1 MKKPAIVLL
10 AVFFACVPAV
20 HAQVQ
25 LHESWATDTVLNV
38 PESVLY
44 DASQD
49 LLFVSLIG
57 GNPNIN
63 SDGRGSIGKIGT
75 DGRIIDTNWVKGLNS
90 PKGMAKYRNTL
101 YVTDANEVAVIDIKK
116 GVVIQKIPVPGAVFL
131 NDITVDNM
139 GVVYVS
145 DSRLNK
151 IHRIEK
157 GQLSLYLD
165 DVNNVNGLLA
175 ADEYLYA
182 VSAGRLLRI
191 DASKKIKTLAS
202 GMEKSTDGLVQTAPG
217 EFIISAW
224 IGVIYSVSE
233 TGRVIQLADYRS
245 AKINTADLGY
255 HPKKKVLYVPTF
267 WNKRVI
273 AFSVAGK

>member
-1 MKKPAIVLL
+1 MKPAIFVLAAL
-10 AVFFACVPAV
+10 LSCFSAL
-20 HAQVQ
+20 HAQRQ
-25 LHESWATDTVLNV
+25 LHEIWATDTVLNV

-57 GNPNIN
+57 GLPNLN
-63 SDGRGSIGKIGT
+63 NEGRGSIGKLSTNGK
-75 DGRIIDTNWVKGLNS
+75 IIDTNWVKGLNA
-90 PKGMAKYRNTL
+90 PKGMAKFRNTL

-116 GVVIQKIPVPGAVFL
+116 GIVTQKIPIPGAVFL
-131 NDITVDNM
+131 NDITVDNW
-139 GVVYVS
+139 GIVYVS

-157 GQLSLYLD
+157 GQVSLYLD
-165 DVNNVNGLLA
+165 NVDNVNGLLA
-175 ADEYLYA
+175 VGEDLYA
-182 VSAGRLLRI
+182 VSAGRLLKI
-191 DASKKIKTLAS
+191 SADKKITTLAT
-202 GMEKSTDGLVQTAPG
+202 GMEKSTDGLVQIAPG
-217 EFIISAW
+217 EFIISSW
-224 IGVIYSVSE
+224 IGVIYNVFES
-233 TGRVIQLADYRS
+233 GKVIQLTDYRS

-273 AFSVAGK
+273 AFDVAGK